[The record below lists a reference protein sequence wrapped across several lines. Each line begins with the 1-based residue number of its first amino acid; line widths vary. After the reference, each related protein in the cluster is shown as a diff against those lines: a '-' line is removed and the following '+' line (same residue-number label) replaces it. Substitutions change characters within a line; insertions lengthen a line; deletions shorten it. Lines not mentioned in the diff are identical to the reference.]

1 MKYLVHGAVI
11 GLFFLALS
19 PTMCSLNLGD
29 RFAASGAVFVTG
41 DWVDC
46 RDLGRMVKQVRG
58 SQECRVEGHWALAEC
73 TREGAQ
79 VTLGY

>member
-1 MKYLVHGAVI
+1 
-11 GLFFLALS
+11 
-19 PTMCSLNLGD
+19 MCSLNLGD

-58 SQECRVEGHWALAEC
+58 SQECRVEEHWARA
-73 TREGAQ
+73 
-79 VTLGY
+79 LGRGLRLHLVIEEEVS